1 VLDHDLGSSFHP
13 FSSVLINSSDSIHH
27 ETLTSESET
36 LWTVDE
42 VVMCIFSR
50 IKWMRGGDVHLV
62 RIKGAVMVLSFSTAY
77 VILLF

>member
-1 VLDHDLGSSFHP
+1 MDA
-13 FSSVLINSSDSIHH
+13 
-27 ETLTSESET
+27 
-36 LWTVDE
+36 

-62 RIKGAVMVLSFSTAY
+62 LIKGAVMVLSFSTAY